1 MPVSPTLI
9 SSSIISSKSTTKSQ
23 SKSSLSSPTMS
34 SLSLS
39 PSLLSFPDHNKEQEN
54 TKVYS
59 PKSINCANLKDTQT
73 AQLMTNDKYLD
84 SSIRKYRTA
93 FTREQLSLLEKE
105 FIREKYVS
113 RPRRCELASS
123 LNLPESTIKVWF
135 QNRRMKDK
143 RQRMALTWPYPI
155 DPHLTAYILATTAY
169 QSGYW
174 IRNSLSYPSN
184 CSLLRPNL
192 LVNSTSA
199 NRSSTN
205 HHMAGSSSSS
215 SCSSCLCR
223 TCNIKKID
231 YYHQTT

>member
-59 PKSINCANLKDTQT
+59 SKPLVSTSLNEVQSSQLINS
-73 AQLMTNDKYLD
+73 DKHLD
-84 SSIRKYRTA
+84 SSVRRYRTA
-93 FTREQLSLLEKE
+93 FTREQLTQLEKE
-105 FIREKYVS
+105 FIRKNYVS

-135 QNRRMKDK
+135 QNRRAKWKK
-143 RQRMALTWPYPI
+143 RKKSASVFRNPGGTLVPSHTLPPFGAVASPTDGLCSFSSGPDRWSISTGNF
-155 DPHLTAYILATTAY
+155 AYNFCTL
-169 QSGYW
+169 
-174 IRNSLSYPSN
+174 
-184 CSLLRPNL
+184 
-192 LVNSTSA
+192 
-199 NRSSTN
+199 
-205 HHMAGSSSSS
+205 
-215 SCSSCLCR
+215 
-223 TCNIKKID
+223 
-231 YYHQTT
+231 

>member
-9 SSSIISSKSTTKSQ
+9 SSSVTSSKSTTKSQ

-39 PSLLSFPDHNKEQEN
+39 PSLLSFPNHNKEQEN

-59 PKSINCANLKDTQT
+59 SKPLVSTSLNEVQSSQLINS
-73 AQLMTNDKYLD
+73 DKHLD
-84 SSIRKYRTA
+84 SSVRRYRTA
-93 FTREQLSLLEKE
+93 FTREQLTQLEKE
-105 FIREKYVS
+105 FIRKNYVS

-192 LVNSTSA
+192 LVDSTSA

-205 HHMAGSSSSS
+205 HHMADSSSSS

-223 TCNIKKID
+223 TCNINKLN
-231 YYHQTT
+231 YYQQT

>member
-1 MPVSPTLI
+1 MSVSPTLI
-9 SSSIISSKSTTKSQ
+9 SSSVTSSKSTTKSQ

-39 PSLLSFPDHNKEQEN
+39 PSLLSFPNHKKEQEN

-59 PKSINCANLKDTQT
+59 SKPLVSTSLNEVQSSQLINS
-73 AQLMTNDKYLD
+73 DKHLD
-84 SSIRKYRTA
+84 SSVRRYRTA
-93 FTREQLSLLEKE
+93 FTREQLTQLEKE
-105 FIREKYVS
+105 FIRKNYVS

-223 TCNIKKID
+223 TCNINKLN
-231 YYHQTT
+231 Y